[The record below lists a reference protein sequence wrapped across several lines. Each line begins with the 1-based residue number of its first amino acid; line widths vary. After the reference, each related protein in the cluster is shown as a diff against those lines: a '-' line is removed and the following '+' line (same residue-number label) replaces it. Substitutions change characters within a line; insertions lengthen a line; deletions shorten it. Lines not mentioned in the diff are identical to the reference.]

1 MCGAVALIAH
11 VVDSRGTCRNNKG
24 RPKRRFDREEE
35 PYDDAAFRNTFDR
48 ASNERVISDKR
59 YGAHVKR
66 VPTKR
71 KKPTSELNPTR
82 PHMHI
87 EYRPSH
93 SAITH
98 NDATIVANE
107 YNKGDKSMAASD
119 EKAFCTLQT
128 TPTSKN
134 AQERQQIFDAD
145 MSPMSG
151 RIKSDDDTHIENNV
165 HTL

>member
-1 MCGAVALIAH
+1 MYFGMPPLFSTGTMNAGFQH
-11 VVDSRGTCRNNKG
+11 FGRHDSRIYCKMTVQNVGG
-24 RPKRRFDREEE
+24 FI
-35 PYDDAAFRNTFDR
+35 
-48 ASNERVISDKR
+48 VR

-66 VPTKR
+66 APTKR

-87 EYRPSH
+87 KYRPSH
-93 SAITH
+93 SAITE

-128 TPTSKN
+128 TPASKN
-134 AQERQQIFDAD
+134 AQERQYIFEADKMSQINR
-145 MSPMSG
+145 